1 MADWTLALTR
11 PQTITEGQNRAST
24 WSACTA
30 ELDGCAVSWSWMHA
44 VFSVRRAGIHRQNT
58 VFDAGETPFAARF
71 LRIRVTM
78 VF

>member
-58 VFDAGETPFAARF
+58 VLDAGGTPFFAR
-71 LRIRVTM
+71 LC
-78 VF
+78 VFA